1 MRKNIIY
8 LLVAVL
14 STTALVSCN
23 GLKKMEKYIEE
34 LGAKA
39 TPNPLEVHGDS
50 IAISITG
57 KFPPKY
63 FAKKASVEATPVLIH
78 GGSETK
84 FKMKGYQGEQAAGNF
99 EKIPYK
105 EGKSFS
111 YSDKVAYV
119 PSMESSKLE
128 LRLFGQQGSKS
139 KEFGPVQV
147 ADGVIT
153 TPYLIKSDDKAIEST
168 DKFVRTLSKN
178 KEAVINF
185 DYNSSN
191 LKAPELKDADI
202 NALSAFLDS
211 VGKNPKLVLKSIE
224 FVSYA
229 SPEGEMLLNDNLAN
243 ERAEAGKKALN
254 DILKKNKVTVN
265 ETLYTLS
272 PKGED
277 WEGFRAAMEKSNI
290 EDRNIIINVLKM
302 TGDLQQREKEIKNI
316 SKTYV
321 EIQKEIFPS
330 LRRTRIIVKYDE
342 EGYSDVEL
350 KQLALTNP
358 SIMTYEELMKAGA
371 VTEDLANR
379 ASIYQS
385 AAGKSDADYR
395 ASNNVGVMF
404 YQQNKIKDA
413 EVQFKKA
420 YGMSKTAE
428 TSNNMGIITRLSGD
442 RKGAMTLY
450 NEAGSSK
457 ETSYNKGIIAI
468 QNGDY
473 SSAVSNMSSFKT
485 FNTALAKLLNKD
497 NGGAKTEIDGSG
509 DASAMADYLKAI
521 IAARSNEANGV
532 TTNLKSAAQKD
543 NALLNKAKS
552 DLEFRNFKDAVGGL

>member
-14 STTALVSCN
+14 SSTAIVSCN
-23 GLKKMEKYIEE
+23 GLKKMDKYIAE
-34 LGAKA
+34 LGATA

-50 IAISITG
+50 IAITISG

-63 FAKKASVEATPVLIH
+63 FAKKATVEATPVLIH

-84 FKMKGYQGEQAAGNF
+84 FKMKGYQGEQAAGNYD
-99 EKIPYK
+99 KIPYK
-105 EGKSFS
+105 EGKGFS
-111 YSDKVAYV
+111 YTDKIAYT

-128 LRLFGQQGSKS
+128 VRIYGTQGSKT
-139 KEFGPVQV
+139 KDFTPVPV

-153 TPYLIKSDDKAIEST
+153 TPYLVKSDDKAIEST
-168 DKFVRTLSKN
+168 DKFVRTTSKST
-178 KEAVINF
+178 EAVINF

-191 LKAPELKDADI
+191 LKASELKDADI
-202 NALSAFLDS
+202 NALTTFLDS
-211 VGKNPKLVLKSIE
+211 VGRNPKLVLKSIE
-224 FVSYA
+224 FISYA
-229 SPEGEMLLNDNLAN
+229 SPEGEMLLNDNLAT

-254 DILKKNKVTVN
+254 DILTKKKVTVN
-265 ETLYTLS
+265 ESLYTLS

-277 WEGFRAAMEKSNI
+277 WEGFREAMEKSNI

-321 EIQKEIFPS
+321 EIQKEIFPA
-330 LRRTRIIVKYDE
+330 LRRTRILVKYDE
-342 EGYSDVEL
+342 EGYSDSEL

-358 SIMTYEELMKAGA
+358 SVMTYEELMKAGA
-371 VTEDLANR
+371 LTEDLANR

-420 YGMSKTAE
+420 YAMSKTPE
-428 TSNNMGIITRLSGD
+428 TSNNMGIITRLNGD
-442 RKGAMTLY
+442 RKGAMTYY
-450 NEAGSSK
+450 NEAGNGK

-473 SSAVSNMSSFKT
+473 SSATSNMSGYKT
-485 FNTALAKLLNKD
+485 FNSSLAKLLNKD
-497 NGGAKTEIDGSG
+497 NGGAKADIDGSG

-521 IAARSNEANGV
+521 IAARNNEANGV
-532 TTNLKSAAQKD
+532 TTNLKAAAQKD
-543 NALLNKAKS
+543 GALLTKAKS